1 LYLLVNKVKILCQ
14 DVTYHVEIKGKGKP
28 LLLLHGFTGDHS
40 TWDDVVN
47 KLSQQYMCIIPDIL
61 GHGKSDSPKE
71 FERYAMEKIVTD
83 LQHIL
88 NYLDV
93 SKVHLLGYSMGG
105 RLALSFAV
113 LCGNKVETLIL
124 ESASPGIEAQSERE
138 ERKHQDT
145 RLAERILQDGMDN
158 FVEYWGGIPL
168 FATQQ
173 SLPDNVKQ
181 KITEQRLRNQPVGL
195 ANSLLGMGTGVQPS
209 WWNELPALN
218 IPVLLLSGEYDQK
231 FCKIARIM
239 DEKLPNSEWKII
251 NEVGHA
257 IHVEDSEMFGRIVS
271 EFLEKWRV

>member
-1 LYLLVNKVKILCQ
+1 MNKVKILCQ

-28 LLLLHGFTGDHS
+28 LLLLHGFTGDYS

-71 FERYAMEKIVTD
+71 FDRYAMEKIVAD

-88 NYLDV
+88 NCLDV

-145 RLAERILQDGMDN
+145 GLAERILYDGIEA
-158 FVEYWGGIPL
+158 FVEYWGNIPL
-168 FATQQ
+168 FATQKN
-173 SLPDNVKQ
+173 LPDDVKS
-181 KITEQRLRNQPVGL
+181 KIKEQRLRNQPIGL
-195 ANSLLGMGTGVQPS
+195 ANSLLGMGTGVQTS
-209 WWNELPALN
+209 WWNELPMLN
-218 IPVLLLSGEYDQK
+218 VPVLLLSGEYDQK
-231 FCKIARIM
+231 FCKIARMM

-257 IHVEDSEMFGRIVS
+257 IHVEDSEMFGKIVS

>member
-1 LYLLVNKVKILCQ
+1 MNKVKILCQ

-124 ESASPGIEAQSERE
+124 ESASPGIEA
-138 ERKHQDT
+138 
-145 RLAERILQDGMDN
+145 
-158 FVEYWGGIPL
+158 FVEYWGNIPL
-168 FATQQ
+168 FATQKN
-173 SLPDNVKQ
+173 LPDDVKS